1 MFDMAQPNAD
11 TRETLYVARQAI
23 LDARWQVFGYELLY
37 RADGGAANV
46 SSDLAA
52 ARVMTD
58 AVLNVGLDTLTGGR
72 PAFLNLTRSLLVT
85 EAWSVLSPAAV
96 VFELHDD
103 IRVDEEVIAMCEQLH
118 NAGYS
123 LALCDFA
130 LDSDAEALL
139 RYAKF
144 VKVDMMASSRD
155 AHRAVA
161 AYLQASGI
169 KLIAENVQ
177 SGAAFEEACAAGYT
191 LFQGHFFCQPKTV
204 SAAPMPASRMAYVQ
218 LLSALNR
225 PRLSLAELEDLIK
238 RDVSL
243 SYRVLRCINS
253 AAYGLRREIRSI
265 QEALVLLGV
274 EPIRS
279 WASVWCI
286 AGLNTNGTFELVT
299 TALVRARS
307 CELLGEHL
315 AKAEEGPEL
324 FLIGLCSLLDA
335 MLNRPLV
342 DAIADLPLSPAARS
356 AVLGEDRNS
365 ARCVLDA
372 VIAYENGLWDEAAL
386 AAHGAGVTPALLAEA
401 YAGALRWA
409 REFSRVVA
417 AAA

>member
-1 MFDMAQPNAD
+1 MAQPNAD

-72 PAFLNLTRSLLVT
+72 PAFLNLTRSLLVS

-96 VFELHDD
+96 VFELHKD
-103 IRVDEEVIAMCEQLH
+103 IPVDKEVIAMCEQLYK
-118 NAGYS
+118 AGYP
-123 LALCDFA
+123 LALCDFT

-144 VKVDMMASSRD
+144 IKVDMVAPRRD
-155 AHRAVA
+155 KPA
-161 AYLQASGI
+161 AIADYLESSGI
-169 KLIAENVQ
+169 RLIAENVE
-177 SGAAFEEACAAGYT
+177 SGAAFEAACAAGYS
-191 LFQGHFFCQPKTV
+191 LFQGHFFCQPKTC
-204 SAAPMPASRMAYVQ
+204 SAAPVPASRLAYVQ

-225 PRLSLAELEDLIK
+225 PRLSLSEIEDLIK
-238 RDVSL
+238 HDVSL

-265 QEALVLLGV
+265 KEALVLLGV

-279 WASVWCI
+279 WASVWCV
-286 AGLNTNGTFELVT
+286 AGLNSSGTFELAT
-299 TALVRARS
+299 TALVRARC
-307 CELLGEHL
+307 CELLGEHFS
-315 AKAEEGPEL
+315 KADEVPEL

-335 MLNRPLV
+335 MLGRPLHE
-342 DAIADLPLSPAARS
+342 AIADLPLSPAARS
-356 AVLGEDRNS
+356 AVLGEERNA

-372 VIAYENGLWDEAAL
+372 VVAYENGLWDEAAL
-386 AAHGAGVTPALLAEA
+386 ASHGAGLTPALLADA

>member
-1 MFDMAQPNAD
+1 MAQPNAD

-23 LDARWQVFGYELLY
+23 LDARWRVFGYELLY

-96 VFELHDD
+96 VFELHNNIQIDK
-103 IRVDEEVIAMCEQLH
+103 EVIEMCKQLH
-118 NAGYS
+118 DAGYP
-123 LALCDFA
+123 LALCDFT

-144 VKVDMMASSRD
+144 IKVDVTATSLD
-155 AHRAVA
+155 AQLAIVD
-161 AYLQASGI
+161 YLQASGI
-169 KLIAENVQ
+169 KLIAENVE
-177 SGAAFEEACAAGYT
+177 SGAAFDAACAAGYS

-204 SAAPMPASRMAYVQ
+204 SAAPVPASRLAYVQ
-218 LLSALNR
+218 LLTALNR
-225 PRLSLAELEDLIK
+225 PRLSLSEIEDLIK
-238 RDVSL
+238 HDVSL
-243 SYRVLRCINS
+243 SYKVLRCINS

-265 QEALVLLGV
+265 HEALVLLGV

-279 WASVWCI
+279 WASVWAV
-286 AGLNTNGTFELVT
+286 AGLNSSGTFELAT
-299 TALVRARS
+299 TALVRARC
-307 CELLGEHL
+307 CELLGEHFSNS
-315 AKAEEGPEL
+315 EESAEL

-335 MLNRPLV
+335 MLGRPLHE
-342 DAIADLPLSPAARS
+342 AIADLPLSPAARS
-356 AVLGEDRNS
+356 AVLGEERNPV
-365 ARCVLDA
+365 RCVLDA
-372 VIAYENGLWDEAAL
+372 VVAYENGLWDEAAL
-386 AAHGAGVTPALLAEA
+386 ASHGAGLTPALLADA

-417 AAA
+417 MAA